1 MAVDLIFTAQK
12 ETMMAENE
20 TVLCIKR
27 NALPRSW
34 VQPRSVVPMDL
45 DVFIEN
51 CSISGFDFLNRKD
64 AEKNPE
70 YKQIIP
76 YIVLQT
82 RDMEKTALYSRQ
94 GSEKRLHD
102 LWSVGIGGHI
112 NPIDRKERSASFRQI
127 LMAGMERELNEELDK
142 RPLNEFPDFMGV
154 ISEDIT
160 DVGKVHLGA
169 AFRILT
175 EHPEQYLPAT
185 ELFQFTWSETKS
197 LYTLNMELWSS
208 LALELLS

>member
-1 MAVDLIFTAQK
+1 
-12 ETMMAENE
+12 MMAIE
-20 TVLCIKR
+20 TVLCIERKL
-27 NALPRSW
+27 LPDSW
-34 VQPRSVVPMDL
+34 VQTRSIVPLGL
-45 DVFIEN
+45 DAFIET
-51 CSISGFDFLNRKD
+51 CSVSGFEFLNRKE
-64 AEKNPE
+64 AENNPE

-82 RDMEKTALYSRQ
+82 RDMKKTALYNRQ

-112 NPIDRKERSASFRQI
+112 NPIDGEKENASFREI
-127 LMAGMERELNEELDK
+127 LMAGMKRELNEELDK
-142 RPLNEFPDFMGV
+142 RPLDDLPDFLGV

-169 AFRILT
+169 VFRILT
-175 EHPEQYLPAT
+175 EHPEKYLAGS
-185 ELFQFTWSETKS
+185 ELFQFTWSETGS
-197 LYTLNMELWSS
+197 LYKFNMELWSS

>member
-1 MAVDLIFTAQK
+1 MAGS
-12 ETMMAENE
+12 E

-27 NALPRSW
+27 KLLPDSW
-34 VQPRSVVPMDL
+34 VQPRSIVPLGL
-45 DVFIEN
+45 DVFIET
-51 CSISGFDFLNRKD
+51 CSLSGFEFLNRKE
-64 AEKNPE
+64 AENNPG

-82 RDMEKTALYSRQ
+82 RDMKKTVLYNRQ

-112 NPIDRKERSASFRQI
+112 NPIDREEENASFRKI

-142 RPLNEFPDFMGV
+142 RPLDDLPAFMGV

-169 AFRILT
+169 VFRILT
-175 EHPEQYLPAT
+175 EHPEKYLAGS
-185 ELFQFTWSETKS
+185 ELFQFTWSETGS
-197 LYTLNMELWSS
+197 LYKYNMELWSS